1 MHTKFLSTE
10 WAQAATDALRRHI
23 PFSTAI
29 EGVGGVSMQFEVSDT
44 PPGANSTY
52 YLRVADGTAAIEIGT
67 IKKADVSVTTD
78 YGTAA
83 AISKGDLN
91 IQTAFFSGKL
101 KVSGNLAKLM
111 LHQSALGHLAT
122 AVSSLDVEF

>member
-1 MHTKFLSTE
+1 MATKFLSTE
-10 WAQAATDALRRHI
+10 WAQAATDILSRHA
-23 PFSTAI
+23 PFSSAM
-29 EGVGGVSMQFEVSDT
+29 EGMGVSLQFEVGDA

-52 YLRVADGTAAIEIGT
+52 YLSVADGAAAIEIGT
-67 IKKADVSVTTD
+67 LKKADVSVATD
-78 YGTAA
+78 YNTAA

-111 LHQSALGHLAT
+111 LHQSALGQLAA

>member
-1 MHTKFLSTE
+1 MATKFLSTE
-10 WAQAATDALRRHI
+10 WAQAATDILSGHTA
-23 PFSTAI
+23 FSSAI
-29 EGVGGVSMQFEVSDT
+29 EGMGVSLQFEIGDA
-44 PPGANSTY
+44 PPGSNSTY
-52 YLRVADGTAAIEIGT
+52 YLKVADGNAAIEIGT
-67 IKKADVSVTTD
+67 FKKADVAVTTD
-78 YGTAA
+78 YNTAA

-111 LHQSALGHLAT
+111 LHQSALGHLAA